1 MIITIGKNKLIELLC
16 RQLKNNFTLDKE
28 EALALEES
36 IDLALLNAESC
47 YAGNT
52 NKYYWNNNDSLIF
65 NPYHSSQYSIF
76 LYFLARTIFLADNRM
91 LADKIYYLNRMMN
104 SCDLYYEVEL
114 PSVFFLDHPIGAI
127 IGRGSFSNYFAFRHN
142 CTVGGNHGKFPRFGE
157 FVCLFSNAT
166 VIGNTNIGNNVF
178 ISSNTLVKDVNISDN
193 SIVFGQ
199 SPNLI
204 IKRKPK
210 EYFYENSPF
219 KHHQQ
224 LLE

>member
-1 MIITIGKNKLIELLC
+1 
-16 RQLKNNFTLDKE
+16 
-28 EALALEES
+28 
-36 IDLALLNAESC
+36 
-47 YAGNT
+47 
-52 NKYYWNNNDSLIF
+52 
-65 NPYHSSQYSIF
+65 
-76 LYFLARTIFLADNRM
+76 

-166 VIGNTNIGNNVF
+166 VIGNSNIGNNVF
-178 ISSNTLVKDVNISDN
+178 ISSNALVKDVNISDN